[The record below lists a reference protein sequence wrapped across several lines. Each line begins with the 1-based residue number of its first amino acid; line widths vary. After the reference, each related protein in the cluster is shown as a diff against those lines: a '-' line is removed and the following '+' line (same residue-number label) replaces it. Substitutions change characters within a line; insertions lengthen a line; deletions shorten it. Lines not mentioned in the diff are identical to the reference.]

1 MDFAFTEEQDAV
13 RELAARILGDL
24 STPERLREIEASA
37 DRIDRKLWT
46 ELGSAGLLGVALPES
61 CGGAG
66 LGFLAAAIVA
76 EEVGRHAGAVPF
88 TASVVLGA
96 GPIAEFGTEAQQQ
109 KWLPSAVAGDTILT
123 AALVEYGA
131 DPWKP
136 TFTAVRQGDGWRLDG
151 VKAEVPV
158 GMIADGVVVSARTE
172 DGGVALFVVDPAT
185 AGISRRPQEATD
197 WQIEAEMEFAG
208 VTVGAD
214 ALLVEGEAAANALT
228 WLLER
233 AATSFC
239 LEVSGACQA
248 AVKLTAAYT
257 TEREQFGKPIA
268 TFQAVGQRAADAY
281 IDTEAVRLT
290 SWQAAWRLAEGLPSA
305 AEVAV
310 AKYWADEGA
319 QRAVHG
325 AQHLHGGVGVDR
337 DYPVH
342 RHFLRTKH
350 LALTLGG
357 TTPSLLRLG
366 QILATE
372 PV

>member
-1 MDFAFTEEQDAV
+1 V
-13 RELAARILGDL
+13 
-24 STPERLREIEASA
+24 
-37 DRIDRKLWT
+37 
-46 ELGSAGLLGVALPES
+46 
-61 CGGAG
+61 
-66 LGFLAAAIVA
+66 
-76 EEVGRHAGAVPF
+76 
-88 TASVVLGA
+88 ASVVLGA
-96 GPIAEFGTEAQQQ
+96 GPIAEFGSEEQRST
-109 KWLPSAVAGDTILT
+109 WLPGAVAGDSILT
-123 AALVEYGA
+123 AALVEPGA
-131 DPWKP
+131 DPWEP
-136 TFTAVRQGDGWRLDG
+136 TLSARRQGGGWRLDG
-151 VKAEVPV
+151 VKAEVPA
-158 GMIADGVVVSARTE
+158 GMVADGVLVSGRTE

-185 AGISRRPQEATD
+185 AGISRASQEATS

-208 VTVGAD
+208 VTVGPE
-214 ALLVEGEAAANALT
+214 ALLIEGDGGAGALE

-233 AATSFC
+233 AATAYC

-257 TEREQFGKPIA
+257 IEREQFGKPIA

-290 SWQAAWRLAEGLPSA
+290 SWQAAWRLAEGLPAA

-319 QRAVHG
+319 QRAVHA

-337 DYPVH
+337 DYPLH
-342 RHFLRTKH
+342 RYFLRTKH

-366 QILATE
+366 RFLADE
-372 PV
+372 PA